1 MLIVKE
7 NKEINN
13 NNLYG
18 FILNMRRL
26 LPKDEFKR
34 LKAYIINLSEQYKF
48 VDLKYYGIRQ
58 DWKEKL

>member
-1 MLIVKE
+1 
-7 NKEINN
+7 
-13 NNLYG
+13 
-18 FILNMRRL
+18 MRRL

-34 LKAYIINLSEQYKF
+34 LKASIINLSEQYKF